1 MRLRK
6 LMELRIRPAALIFA
20 VVLLAGATGCNDN
33 NNNENLPRF
42 EDADCSEVVPFAEK
56 GLPTPQELE
65 VSRCGYLFV
74 PEKRTEPLAAE
85 NRAESD
91 GRTIRLAVIIAP
103 SVNQPPLP
111 DPVVHLAGGPGGS
124 SLIEMD
130 SLIAAGVNQ
139 DRDLI
144 LMSQRG
150 TLFADPE
157 LTCTVLDEYYVE
169 SLNFPVDAQD
179 NRDAHIAASETCYLQ
194 QSGSGI
200 DLSAY
205 NTVENAADFADLR
218 KALGIAEWNV
228 FGVSYGTYL
237 AQTLMYQHPE
247 GIRTVTLDSVEPL
260 DDAKMASFIADN
272 ASEAFGNLFAAC
284 EAQPACAARYPDL
297 AGTFTRLV
305 NELEADPVTATVQV
319 SPGDPPV
326 EVVLDG
332 GAIVNGIID
341 TAFRTQ
347 EYPNV
352 PAWIDEL
359 DNGEPENMAITRA
372 IPALI
377 PPDILGYGM
386 GFGMLC
392 SGYVAEDSEAS
403 VLTVG
408 QLAFPDYPD
417 SVLAPSLHFTYL
429 LDDCEIWNIP
439 KTPKALRTAT
449 GSDIPTLVV
458 SGTFDAVTP
467 PSTGESAAV
476 PLTNSIV
483 LAFAG
488 VGHGVIQS
496 NGCAQEVFA
505 SFLDNPGAPDTS
517 CVAVLEPAPFN
528 VGE

>member
-1 MRLRK
+1 MHRLNVTEFK
-6 LMELRIRPAALIFA
+6 IKPSALIFA
-20 VVLLAGATGCNDN
+20 ILLLAGATSCNDN
-33 NNNENLPRF
+33 NNNAGLPRF
-42 EDADCSEVVPFAEK
+42 EDAPCPEVVPYAEK
-56 GLPTPQELE
+56 GLPTPQDLAI
-65 VSRCGYLFV
+65 SRCGFLFV

-91 GRTIRLAVIIAP
+91 GRSIRLAVIIVP
-103 SVNQPPLP
+103 SVNQPPIS
-111 DPVVHLAGGPGGS
+111 DPVVFLAGGPGGS
-124 SLIEMD
+124 ALIEMD
-130 SLIAAGVNQ
+130 LLIASGVNR

-150 TLFADPE
+150 TLFSGPE
-157 LTCTVLDEYYVE
+157 LMCPEVDEYFIE
-169 SLNFPVDAQD
+169 SLGVPTDSQA
-179 NRDAHIAASETCYLQ
+179 NRDMHIAASEACFLRL
-194 QSGSGI
+194 SGTGI

-237 AQTLMYQHPE
+237 GQTLMYQHPE

-260 DDAKMASFIADN
+260 DDATMASLMAPNAREGFDN
-272 ASEAFGNLFAAC
+272 FFAAC

-305 NELEADPVTATVQV
+305 NELEADPVTATVQI
-319 SPGDPPV
+319 GDGPPV
-326 EVVLDG
+326 DVVLDG
-332 GAIVNGIID
+332 GGIVNGIID
-341 TAFRTQ
+341 NTFHTQ
-347 EYPNV
+347 SFPNV

-359 DNGEPENMAITRA
+359 DNGHPENIARTRA
-372 IPALI
+372 EPAFI
-377 PPDILGYGM
+377 PPSVLGFGM
-386 GFGMLC
+386 TFGMLC
-392 SGYVAEDSEAS
+392 SGYFAEDSEEN
-403 VLTVG
+403 VLALG
-408 QLAFPDYPD
+408 RQAFPDYPD
-417 SVLAPSLHFTYL
+417 SVLAPSLHFTDSL
-429 LDDCEIWNIP
+429 EDCLIWNFP

-483 LAFAG
+483 LAFPG
-488 VGHGVIQS
+488 VGHAVIQS
-496 NGCAQEVFA
+496 NSCAQEVFA
-505 SFLDNPGAPDTS
+505 SFLNNPGAPDTS

>member
-1 MRLRK
+1 MLARNVSRFK
-6 LMELRIRPAALIFA
+6 INPAAVIIAILM
-20 VVLLAGATGCNDN
+20 LAGASGCNDN
-33 NNNENLPRF
+33 NNNEKLPRF
-42 EDADCSEVVPFAEK
+42 EDAPCSEVVPFSEK
-56 GLPTPQELE
+56 GLPAPQELGE
-65 VSRCGYLFV
+65 SRCGFLFV

-85 NRAESD
+85 SRAESD
-91 GRTIRLAVIIAP
+91 GRAIRLAVIIVP
-103 SVNQPPLP
+103 SVTQPPLP

-130 SLIAAGVNQ
+130 SLIAAGVNR

-150 TLFADPE
+150 SLFADPE
-157 LTCTVLDEYYVE
+157 TTCTILDEYYIE
-169 SLNFPVDAQD
+169 SLDFPVDSQA
-179 NRDAHIAASETCYLQ
+179 NRNAHIAASEACYLQ
-194 QSGSGI
+194 QSGAGI

-205 NTVENAADFADLR
+205 NTVESAADFADLR

-260 DDAKMASFIADN
+260 DDARMASFIADN
-272 ASEAFGNLFAAC
+272 ASEAFDNLFAAC

-305 NELEADPVTATVQV
+305 NKLEADPLTVTVQL
-319 SPGDPPV
+319 GDEPPV
-326 EVVLDG
+326 DVVLDG

-359 DNGEPENMAITRA
+359 DNGQPESMALTRA
-372 IPALI
+372 LPALI
-377 PPDILGYGM
+377 PPDILAYGM

-392 SGYVAEDSEAS
+392 SGYVAEDSKAS

-439 KTPKALRTAT
+439 RTPKALRTAT

-467 PSTGESAAV
+467 PSTGKSAAL

-483 LAFAG
+483 LAFPG